1 VNNWQYCRNQR
12 RKVKYFSTKNKELQ
26 YSFKEAVIKGLA
38 PDKGLFFPVQIP
50 KLDEEFFKILPQ
62 LSLPEIG
69 YEVAKHF
76 VGNDLSE
83 QELKDI
89 TTDALNFDIPL
100 VKVEEGVYS
109 LELFHGPTCAFKDV
123 GARFMSR
130 CLSAFAKKSKQE
142 VNILVATSGDTGSAV
157 ANGFLDIE
165 GVNVIILYPK
175 GKVSRIQEQ
184 QLTTMGRNITAL
196 EIEGSF
202 DDCQAMVKAAFADDE
217 LNEKMNL
224 TSANSINIARLL
236 PQSFYYFYAWGQ
248 LKALG
253 KDIVVSVPSGN
264 YGNLTGGLLAKQMG
278 LPLKGFVASANS
290 NKVVPDYIATGL
302 YEPKTSVQTISNAM
316 DVGAPSNFERLM
328 EIYKQEHSEVIK
340 DINSSWFTD
349 EETKE
354 VMQKVHLDTG
364 YVLDPHGAVGYL
376 GLKKHLETSRETGVF
391 LETAHPA
398 KFKATVEDAIG
409 EKIKIP
415 EYLQSCLEKEKK
427 SIVLSNQYSALKKY
441 LKNR

>member
-1 VNNWQYCRNQR
+1 M
-12 RKVKYFSTKNKELQ
+12 KYFSTKNKELQ

-38 PDKGLFFPVQIP
+38 PDKGLFFPTRIP
-50 KLDEEFFKILPQ
+50 KLDEEFFESLPQ

-76 VGNDLSE
+76 VGDDLST

-89 TTDALNFDIPL
+89 TNDALNFKIPV
-100 VKVEEGVYS
+100 VKLEEGVYS

-130 CLSAFAKKSKQE
+130 CLSAFARKNKQE

-157 ANGFLDIE
+157 ANGFLDVE

-202 DDCQAMVKAAFADDE
+202 DDCQAMVKAAFADDK

-248 LKALG
+248 LQALG

-302 YEPKTSVQTISNAM
+302 YEPKPSVQTISNAM
-316 DVGAPSNFERLM
+316 DVGAPSNFERLI

-349 EETKE
+349 EETRE
-354 VMQKVHLDTG
+354 AMQKVHLDTG

-398 KFKATVEDAIG
+398 KFKATVEEAIG
-409 EKIKIP
+409 KKIEIP